1 MVSVPQVPIST
12 SLMSHST
19 NHEIAESLFQLEG
32 GSIGSDTC
40 NITGD
45 YNTLVI
51 YDSDS
56 LP

>member
-1 MVSVPQVPIST
+1 MST
-12 SLMSHST
+12 GLMSHST

-40 NITGD
+40 DITGN